1 MPWEE
6 TQLPFNMS
14 AGGTQNSF
22 GFFGVRKNLLS
33 LPGIKPYFFGLT
45 LVKCADTLSEEE
57 LILRGAT
64 DILNEVRNNCR
75 KIKVMRISGQPFAV
89 QILIDQQQNGECAK
103 FELFG

>member
-45 LVKCADTLSEEE
+45 LVKCADTLAEEE
-57 LILRGAT
+57 LILRGAI

-75 KIKVMRISGQPFAV
+75 KIKVMRIFAV
-89 QILIDQQQNGECAK
+89 QILIDQKQNGECGK